1 MKLFE
6 EQTDWVALAAALLIM
21 AGLVT
26 LAVRVDDGW
35 TSASHRAD
43 AMEAQV
49 RAYQG
54 AVSQLQRQRV
64 PPTYDT
70 LDLSEVDSAYR
81 LALVRGAER
90 AFDLPAGVMYYLIG
104 VESSWRA
111 SAVSSV
117 GAVGLAQVKPST
129 ARTVDS
135 TLTRE
140 DLFRPEV
147 NVMVGA
153 AYLRRMLDRYDGD
166 VRRALR
172 AYNAGP
178 TRVDHFDRQG
188 REVSAGYADRV
199 LR

>member
-1 MKLFE
+1 MGPHE
-6 EQTDWVALAAALLIM
+6 SRVDWIGLVIGLLCF
-21 AGLVT
+21 AGLFT
-26 LAVRVDDGW
+26 LGW
-35 TSASHRAD
+35 RAQSGWQSDADRAD

-54 AVSQLQRQRV
+54 AVEYLQGRQA
-64 PPTYDT
+64 PTTYDT
-70 LDLSEVDSAYR
+70 LDLGGVTSEYR
-81 LALVRGAER
+81 LSLVRGAER

-111 SAVSSV
+111 SAVSSA
-117 GAVGLAQVKPST
+117 GAVGLTQVRPST
-129 ARTVDS
+129 ARVIDS

-153 AYLRRMLDRYDGD
+153 AYLKRMIDRYDGD

-188 REVSAGYADRV
+188 REVSGGYADRV
-199 LR
+199 MR